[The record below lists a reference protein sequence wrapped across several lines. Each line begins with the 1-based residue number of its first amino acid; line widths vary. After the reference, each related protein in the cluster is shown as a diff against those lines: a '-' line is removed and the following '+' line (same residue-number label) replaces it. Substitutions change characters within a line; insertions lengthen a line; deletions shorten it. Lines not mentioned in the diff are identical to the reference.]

1 MRFSS
6 ELDSFVKILVEERLN
21 MELVEKDIIEDYGED
36 CDIYTIDYAKYDYNR
51 INLND
56 NHVVIAEHRTR
67 REYNLEENDRYGLW
81 LKEGV
86 VSHVKVL
93 DSGTIYT
100 VSYDYVATSKSDDI
114 ENLKIEVIADEEE
127 MLEALRE
134 QYAEFD
140 KEATEIYIDD
150 IRAKVIKRKFEKCTK
165 ETSIT
170 LNF

>member
-67 REYNLEENDRYGLW
+67 KEYDLEENDRYSFW

-100 VSYDYVATSKSDDI
+100 VSYENVATSKSDDVQ
-114 ENLKIEVIADEEE
+114 NLKIEVIADEEE

>member
-1 MRFSS
+1 MRFESK
-6 ELDSFVKILVEERLN
+6 LDGFIQTLVEEKLN
-21 MELVEKDIIEDYGED
+21 IELVEKDIMEEHGTD
-36 CDIYTIDYAKYDYNR
+36 CNIYEIDYDKYDYNR
-51 INLND
+51 IKVKD

-100 VSYDYVATSKSDDI
+100 VSYENVATSKSDDVQ
-114 ENLKIEVIADEEE
+114 NLKIEVIADEEE

>member
-6 ELDSFVKILVEERLN
+6 KLDGFIQTLVEEKLN
-21 MELVEKDIIEDYGED
+21 IELVEKDIMEEHGTD
-36 CDIYTIDYAKYDYNR
+36 CNIYEIDYDKYDYNR
-51 INLND
+51 IKLND
-56 NHVVIAEHRTR
+56 NNVVIAEHRTR

-114 ENLKIEVIADEEE
+114 ENLKIEELGSEEE
-127 MLEALRE
+127 MLEILRE
-134 QYAEFD
+134 QYHEFD
-140 KEATEIYIDD
+140 NEAIEIDIDD
-150 IRAKVIKRKFEKCTK
+150 IRAKTIKESFEGYTK